1 MTWILSKS
9 CKSHGRLLPGLLA
22 ALVIA
27 GLLKLGWFQPLEQI
41 GYRLLFQLR
50 GSRPTDSRVVV
61 IEIDDQSIQQLG
73 RFPWPRQQYVELLDR
88 LKQSE
93 ANVLVIDLLLSE
105 ASSDDVLLAEAI
117 ARHGRVVLASA
128 WDAEGKP
135 LLPVP
140 ALQENAIA
148 TGHILV
154 RSDSDGI
161 VRSVTPLL
169 QSQPALGIAA
179 IQAYRL
185 VRENVP
191 LPDLQQPLWLNWF
204 GPIQAAQHYSFA
216 EVIQGRIDPQEFQD
230 KIILLGV
237 TATGFDPLITPFDQT
252 PPASNVDLHATLIQN
267 VLQQNLLRPIPSLWL
282 LLGVLGVGPLCSW
295 MIAERGIVRQTLG
308 TVGLCCTWG
317 MASLLLFQVNYLPPL
332 VTPLALLGLTGC
344 TTAIYDRIRK
354 TGQLQQQVEVLQQ
367 SDFFKEDFLR
377 TATHEL
383 RAPVANMQTALDLLK
398 SPYGQ
403 ENWQEYVQIL
413 EEECHREMML
423 VNDLLDL
430 QRLQAGIDSKRLE
443 TLYWQDWLQEVA
455 TPFRVRAEAK
465 QQYLKLCVSPDLP
478 NLTLDTASLR
488 RLLAELL
495 NNACKYSP
503 AGAEIELRA
512 ECRASTI
519 VLQVC
524 NTGAQIPPEQLNQNF
539 EPFYRVS
546 DTQAWYEEG
555 TGLGLAIVKKLAE
568 RLNAEIQVQSHSKIT
583 TFTLLLPSTDRSCL

>member
-1 MTWILSKS
+1 MIWISSKWG
-9 CKSHGRLLPGLLA
+9 GRLLPGTLA
-22 ALVIA
+22 AIVIA
-27 GLLKLGWFQPLEQI
+27 GLLKLGVFQPLEQI

-50 GSRPTDSRVVV
+50 GSQPSDPRVVV
-61 IEIDDQSIQQLG
+61 IEIDDRSIEQLG

-88 LKQSE
+88 LTQAE
-93 ANVLVIDLLLSE
+93 ANILVIDLLFSE
-105 ASSDDVLLAEAI
+105 ASMDDALLAEAI

-128 WDAEGKP
+128 WDAAGKP
-135 LLPVP
+135 LMPVP
-140 ALQENAIA
+140 ILRENAIA

-154 RSDSDGI
+154 RPDSDGI
-161 VRSVTPLL
+161 VRSVEPVL
-169 QSQPALGIAA
+169 QAQPTLGVAA

-191 LPDLQQPLWLNWF
+191 LPDLQQPFWLNWF
-204 GPIQAAQHYSFA
+204 GPIREAQHYSFA
-216 EVIQGRIDPQEFQD
+216 EVIQGKIDPQEFQD

-308 TVGLCCTWG
+308 TVGLCSTWG
-317 MASLLLFQVNYLPPL
+317 VASLLLFHFNYMPPL
-332 VTPLALLGLTGC
+332 VTPMALLGLTGC
-344 TTAIYDRIRK
+344 TTALYDRIRK
-354 TGQLQQQVEVLQQ
+354 TGQLQQQVQDLRQ

-413 EEECHREMML
+413 EEECQREMML

-430 QRLQAGIDSKRLE
+430 QRLQAGVDTRRLE
-443 TLYWQDWLQEVA
+443 TLCWQDWLQEVA
-455 TPFRVRAEAK
+455 TPFKVRAAAK
-465 QQYLKLCVSPDLP
+465 QQYLKLYVAPNLP
-478 NLTLDTASLR
+478 NLALDTASLR
-488 RLLAELL
+488 RLLTELL

-512 ECRASTI
+512 EFVAPTI
-519 VLQVC
+519 ALQVR
-524 NTGAQIPPEQLNQNF
+524 NTEVEISPEHLTKIF

-546 DTQAWYEEG
+546 DTQAWHEEG

-568 RLNAEIQVQSHSKIT
+568 RLKAEIRVESRLKVT
-583 TFTLLLPSTDRSCL
+583 TFTILLPSA